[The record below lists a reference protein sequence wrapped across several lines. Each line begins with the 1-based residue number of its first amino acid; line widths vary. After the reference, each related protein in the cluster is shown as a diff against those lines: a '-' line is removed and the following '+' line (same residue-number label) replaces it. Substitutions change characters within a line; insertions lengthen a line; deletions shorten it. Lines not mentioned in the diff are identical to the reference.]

1 MRFEYNRQFVPDMK
15 NFLLSI
21 FLLFALQLCGQT
33 TEKLDKEK
41 GVFNLMLLAE
51 VDTGFHSIFDD
62 PDVYYP
68 RYEFAML
75 ESNYTYLGDS
85 LPRAGSIKANKLF
98 LSTYENRIAGIKI
111 VFPFDSAVIKWLES
125 SYGPPTLPFRT
136 TEFENNKAIWAIA
149 IWQGHDVRMVY
160 TAKKYIDSKDS
171 EKSDVPDYIY
181 IKITSLETEQLINRG
196 EDRK

>member
-1 MRFEYNRQFVPDMK
+1 MRFEYNVQFVPDMK
-15 NFLLSI
+15 KFLPLL
-21 FLLFALQLCGQT
+21 FLLFAVQLSGQNT
-33 TEKLDKEK
+33 DKLDKEK

-51 VDTGFHSIFDD
+51 VDTGFLSIFED

-85 LPRAGSIKANKLF
+85 MPKAGDIKANKLF
-98 LSTYENRIAGIKI
+98 LSTYENRIASIKV
-111 VFPFDSAVIKWLES
+111 VFPFDSAVIKWLER
-125 SYGPPTLPFRT
+125 SYGSPTLPFRT
-136 TEFENNKAIWAIA
+136 TEYENNKAIWSIA

-160 TAKKYIDSKDS
+160 TAKKYIDIKDS